1 MAQIL
6 GNEFSRKSIFMDDK
20 LACTVPFLFFLR
32 EFKTEMVLVPSPITF
47 PYFSKQWGLS
57 AIFWMGWV
65 PKKDL
70 LIVHIN
76 KLGKTNHSPWRK
88 LRASKTNVLIGGQLA
103 GKMEHVLLGIFVRK
117 RSIRQKLPG
126 PSSLGAKWFRYRVSI
141 QHPLGFNC
149 HPVEGAGG
157 VSFVFG
163 EGKPNDTV
171 DIQSFL
177 DLTTQLPNSSLTN
190 QPTKHEKQTQFEIFE
205 DVFPHWK

>member
-20 LACTVPFLFFLR
+20 LACTVPFFFSPWIQDGDGTRTFAYNFSILFQTMRSIGYL
-32 EFKTEMVLVPSPITF
+32 LD
-47 PYFSKQWGLS
+47 GLGPEKGLAYS
-57 AIFWMGWV
+57 S
-65 PKKDL
+65 
-70 LIVHIN
+70 HN

-177 DLTTQLPNSSLTN
+177 DLTTQLPNFA
-190 QPTKHEKQTQFEIFE
+190 H
-205 DVFPHWK
+205 